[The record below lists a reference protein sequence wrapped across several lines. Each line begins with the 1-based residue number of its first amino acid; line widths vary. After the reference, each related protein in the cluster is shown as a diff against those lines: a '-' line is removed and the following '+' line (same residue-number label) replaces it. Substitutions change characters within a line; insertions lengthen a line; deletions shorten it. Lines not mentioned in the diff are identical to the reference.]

1 MNIDELI
8 QQREKQIQTEKE
20 KEKQLE
26 EKAKLIIKEFLQH
39 TENFVFK
46 FEYIKE
52 EYLSLKK
59 SFVLSLDRKKYG
71 FDSIKIYRISL
82 RDCVTLEVKSCNKK
96 TLKDKIFH
104 FFGFK
109 KNELPEII
117 YKNKITYRVCCYRG
131 DKNCVFKLNENQDF
145 EKIFK
150 LQELGVFNNA
160 VCR

>member
-46 FEYIKE
+46 FDYIGGEY
-52 EYLSLKK
+52 LKK

-71 FDSIKIYRISL
+71 FNAIEIYRISL
-82 RDCVTLEVKSCNKK
+82 RDCVTIDEKSSKPK
-96 TLKDKIFH
+96 TFKDKIFH
-104 FFGFK
+104 FFDFK
-109 KNELPEII
+109 KNELPGII
-117 YKNKITYRVCCYRG
+117 YQNKITYKVCCYGG
-131 DKNCVFKLNENQDF
+131 DKKPFCEFELNENQDF

-150 LQELGVFNNA
+150 LQELGVHNNA